1 MHAFITIG
9 STEFDAL
16 IAEILSPRTLKAL
29 KARGY
34 ETLTVQC
41 GNSVFDRAALVAK
54 GETATLSLQG
64 VAIELWKFKPSL
76 REEYEKA
83 DLIVSHAGKRAALEI
98 HGC

>member
-16 IAEILSPRTLKAL
+16 ISETLSPRTLKAF
-29 KARGY
+29 KASGY

-41 GNSVFDRAALVAK
+41 GNSVFGQAALVAQ
-54 GETATLSLQG
+54 GETAKLSLED

-83 DLIVSHAGKRAALEI
+83 DLIVSHAGKQAALGI
-98 HGC
+98 T